1 MVDVDL
7 EKQKFFIEG
16 SKSYMNAQRAIEKYE
31 IIIEQEIRNVL
42 EIPLDNL
49 LEALGLDERQPIT
62 QHRYQDLDAGWCY
75 IGIKFNI
82 PDCGICYVL
91 ARITED
97 GLFAIIILGASNR
110 PWRDRIM
117 GFVNKE
123 PDLSKIFKAGYGNEI
138 NVQQK
143 VVPVDIQV
151 FRDKITETIS
161 SWIQLWKK
169 VGGVKFLK
177 DTQ

>member
-1 MVDVDL
+1 M
-7 EKQKFFIEG
+7 
-16 SKSYMNAQRAIEKYE
+16 
-31 IIIEQEIRNVL
+31 
-42 EIPLDNL
+42 
-49 LEALGLDERQPIT
+49 
-62 QHRYQDLDAGWCY
+62 
-75 IGIKFNI
+75 
-82 PDCGICYVL
+82 
-91 ARITED
+91 
-97 GLFAIIILGASNR
+97 
-110 PWRDRIM
+110 
-117 GFVNKE
+117 NKE